1 MGEESTDIFCNSSR
15 VELRAET
22 SVNMAL
28 WGNKN
33 DDDPDGPVSQ
43 NGDSSSHVV
52 LPRASE
58 ADERTRLLPPPSQG
72 YLSPDDPAVSPYNLW
87 SVRFLRY
94 FTVLFAII
102 TFLWWVL
109 LLVSI
114 FVSPPGIHS
123 RGSGFF
129 DFSYTTLTLGLLILN
144 LLFFSSPSKAAQVS
158 CLIVAVV
165 LLVDSILVVSVPRLR
180 VEEGWVGI
188 ASVLWAL
195 LIAVWTVTTDRIVA
209 WGKREEEERFGGMD
223 LRLRFHRLPR
233 NYGRSSCPTHSNSHP
248 SLSRCLSSRTW
259 WKILRRW
266 RQVSNPYFL
275 RGQHKQHQCFWKED
289 PNSSFR
295 GW

>member
-1 MGEESTDIFCNSSR
+1 MGIFCNSSR

-33 DDDPDGPVSQ
+33 DDDPDRPVSQ

-87 SVRFLRY
+87 TVRFLRY
-94 FTVLFAII
+94 LTVLFLVV

-114 FVSPPGIHS
+114 FVSPPKMHS

-129 DFSYTTLTLGLLILN
+129 DFSYTTLTTGNLLVA
-144 LLFFSSPSKAAQVS
+144 LLFFANPSRGMRVLTYVIAFF
-158 CLIVAVV
+158 
-165 LLVDSILVVSVPRLR
+165 LLVDMILILAVGRLR
-180 VEEGWVGI
+180 QEEGWVGI
-188 ASVLWAL
+188 ASV
-195 LIAVWTVTTDRIVA
+195 V
-209 WGKREEEERFGGMD
+209 
-223 LRLRFHRLPR
+223 
-233 NYGRSSCPTHSNSHP
+233 
-248 SLSRCLSSRTW
+248 
-259 WKILRRW
+259 
-266 RQVSNPYFL
+266 
-275 RGQHKQHQCFWKED
+275 
-289 PNSSFR
+289 
-295 GW
+295 